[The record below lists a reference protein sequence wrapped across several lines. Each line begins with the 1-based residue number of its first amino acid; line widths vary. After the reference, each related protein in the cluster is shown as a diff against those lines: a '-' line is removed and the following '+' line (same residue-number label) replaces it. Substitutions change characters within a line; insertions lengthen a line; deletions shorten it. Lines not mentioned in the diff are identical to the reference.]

1 MGAMGSSLTGRLTS
15 CFIRLVDPE
24 SARTFSP
31 TRWIPAT
38 MAEPADEAMLPALR
52 NDPDR
57 VSSVLDELSLAG
69 SSCEWRFVW
78 IVPFSVDKSCKND
91 VTNEDK

>member
-1 MGAMGSSLTGRLTS
+1 
-15 CFIRLVDPE
+15 
-24 SARTFSP
+24 
-31 TRWIPAT
+31 